1 MEEFKVGDKVTN
13 PGNPGAH
20 HAEILSVVEA
30 RGSKWYTYHYPNS
43 IGNSVYVRRAVDV
56 NWEKIPD
63 FGPGDILESNK
74 GCMILVMEDGRAFRV
89 GESGTAW
96 GFGWDRIEY
105 YLSEP
110 NLYGTFKKVGNLPSG
125 MHLNKREI

>member
-1 MEEFKVGDKVTN
+1 
-13 PGNPGAH
+13 
-20 HAEILSVVEA
+20 
-30 RGSKWYTYHYPNS
+30 
-43 IGNSVYVRRAVDV
+43 V
-56 NWEKIPD
+56 NWEKMPD

-74 GCMILVMEDGRAFRV
+74 GCMILVLEDGRAARFQGR
-89 GESGTAW
+89 GGCSDY
-96 GFGWDRIEY
+96 GWDRIEY